1 MEKIS
6 AKEKSIRELLKDK
19 RYLIDYYQREYK
31 WQTKQVKELIEDLV
45 ECFLEDYDPEDSR
58 EKIANYSKY
67 YLGAIIICEKD
78 AQKYI
83 IDGQQRLTTLTLLL
97 IYLRNILKDEDQKAK
112 LYSLVFSDVFGKKT
126 YNIDVEERKPYLDE
140 LVKGN
145 VPDINGVSESIENL
159 IESYKEIP
167 TFFPD
172 DFDDKAFLY
181 FSDWLIEN
189 VYLVEITTHVEEDA
203 YKIFE
208 TMNDRGLSLTP
219 IEMLKSYLLSRISDT
234 NKRNEAAKVWREKVE
249 ALRRLGKNEDSE
261 AFKAW
266 MRGKFANSIREKK
279 KDSKPLDFD
288 RIGTEMHRWVKENEI
303 IIGLK
308 DSDDFYKFITKDVKF
323 YSERYKELKE
333 YSQKLTRGLE
343 SIYYLSYLGF
353 TLQYPVLLASINIE
367 DDDKNI
373 KKKYQIVGDFLDIVF
388 VRRLWNYKG
397 IDYKNMQY
405 ICFNIIKEIRDKS
418 LYDLGEILLRKLA
431 EDKFNFAKNK
441 NFKLISFRRFYVHYI
456 LARMTD
462 FVEVE
467 SGLKSRF
474 EEYIAKGP
482 NRYEIEHIWSKNAFN
497 ELKGEFSS
505 LSDFEEHRNK
515 IGGLLILPK
524 SFNASYG
531 DLLYTEKLKHYF
543 GQNLLAKSLHEDCY
557 NHNPGFLNFIEKTG
571 LPFKPYS
578 KFGKKELEERQEL
591 YCQLADIIW
600 SPKRIE
606 KILKESF

>member
-249 ALRRLGKNEDSE
+249 ALRRLGK
-261 AFKAW
+261 K
-266 MRGKFANSIREKK
+266 
-279 KDSKPLDFD
+279 
-288 RIGTEMHRWVKENEI
+288 
-303 IIGLK
+303 
-308 DSDDFYKFITKDVKF
+308 
-323 YSERYKELKE
+323 
-333 YSQKLTRGLE
+333 
-343 SIYYLSYLGF
+343 
-353 TLQYPVLLASINIE
+353 
-367 DDDKNI
+367 
-373 KKKYQIVGDFLDIVF
+373 
-388 VRRLWNYKG
+388 
-397 IDYKNMQY
+397 
-405 ICFNIIKEIRDKS
+405 
-418 LYDLGEILLRKLA
+418 
-431 EDKFNFAKNK
+431 
-441 NFKLISFRRFYVHYI
+441 
-456 LARMTD
+456 
-462 FVEVE
+462 
-467 SGLKSRF
+467 
-474 EEYIAKGP
+474 
-482 NRYEIEHIWSKNAFN
+482 
-497 ELKGEFSS
+497 
-505 LSDFEEHRNK
+505 
-515 IGGLLILPK
+515 
-524 SFNASYG
+524 
-531 DLLYTEKLKHYF
+531 
-543 GQNLLAKSLHEDCY
+543 
-557 NHNPGFLNFIEKTG
+557 
-571 LPFKPYS
+571 
-578 KFGKKELEERQEL
+578 
-591 YCQLADIIW
+591 
-600 SPKRIE
+600 
-606 KILKESF
+606 